1 MDDAARS
8 LVRLSAAVAG
18 GDRERRAA
26 AMRAAAAHA
35 EPREVEESLLQSYLF
50 LGFPAALTALSEWRE
65 LTGHKPEPQTANDD
79 PGQWLDRGTAV
90 CRTIYGRAYEK
101 LRNSVR
107 RVHPALDDWMVREG
121 YGKVLS
127 RGGLDLGTRELCI
140 VAILSA
146 TGWEPQLHSHL
157 RGALHAGCDPN
168 SVTEALDA
176 GLEIRQSPKWS
187 NEARSLWSRV
197 RNRYEP
203 EGEDH

>member
-8 LVRLSAAVAG
+8 LVRLSAALAG
-18 GDRERRAA
+18 GDRELRSA
-26 AMRAAAAHA
+26 AMQAAAAQA
-35 EPREVEESLLQSYLF
+35 EPVQVEESLLQSYLF
-50 LGFPAALTALSEWRE
+50 LGFPAALTALAEWRE
-65 LTGHKPEPQTANDD
+65 LTGHAPEPQSLNDD
-79 PGQWLDRGTAV
+79 PGQWLSRGTAV
-90 CRTIYGRAYEK
+90 CRIIYGRAYEK
-101 LRNSVR
+101 LRDSVR

-157 RGALHAGCDPN
+157 RGALHAGCDPD
-168 SVTEALDA
+168 SVTEALEA
-176 GLEIRQSPKWS
+176 GLEVGPSPGWS

-203 EGEDH
+203 DVEDR